1 MQFEFKEEDILRLAN
16 EIDNRA
22 EYPEVYPDPIVVKF
36 SGDFASFSRPEFRVE
51 KMTYKVPTFSALR
64 NMLQAIYWHPGF
76 NYVPVF
82 CGVRKP
88 IRYEYIATNGIK
100 GVPKVNPNKPIIL
113 RRAGDSLQRTT
124 QYLLDVEYYVIAY
137 LVSLPNFWDPN
148 NRFASIGKWPM
159 TALKKGSAFL
169 SRRSGPANAPLSLR
183 LFLIRNG
190 GRMNFSSIE
199 VKTWN

>member
-22 EYPEVYPDPIVVKF
+22 EYPEIYPDPIVVKF

-88 IRYEYIATNGIK
+88 IRYEYT
-100 GVPKVNPNKPIIL
+100 L
-113 RRAGDSLQRTT
+113 
-124 QYLLDVEYYVIAY
+124 
-137 LVSLPNFWDPN
+137 
-148 NRFASIGKWPM
+148 
-159 TALKKGSAFL
+159 
-169 SRRSGPANAPLSLR
+169 
-183 LFLIRNG
+183 
-190 GRMNFSSIE
+190 
-199 VKTWN
+199 